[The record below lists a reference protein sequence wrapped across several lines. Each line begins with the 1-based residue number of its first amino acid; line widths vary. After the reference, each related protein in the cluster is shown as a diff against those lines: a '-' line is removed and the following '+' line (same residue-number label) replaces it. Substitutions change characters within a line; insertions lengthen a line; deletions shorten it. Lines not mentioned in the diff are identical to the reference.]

1 MISVSVTGV
10 DSVNRTLGQI
20 PGKVDNAILLLAERI
35 HELTV
40 DGAQK
45 HGGTGSLWRSLGSG
59 PTKIAN
65 GWLIRHDLQIAK
77 HAPFVHWGSM
87 PHTIRPKNKKAL
99 RWAMRAG
106 FAFAKRVNH
115 PGYKGDP
122 YMIKAAEQAIR
133 EFDGIISKEF
143 KNGT

>member
-1 MISVSVTGV
+1 MISVTVSGVEGVT
-10 DSVNRTLGQI
+10 RTLGQI
-20 PGKVDNAILLLAERI
+20 PDKTDNAILLLAERV

-40 DGAQK
+40 DGAQM
-45 HGGTGSLWRSLGSG
+45 HGGTGSLWRSLGAG
-59 PTKIAN
+59 PTKIPN

-77 HAPFVHWGSM
+77 HAPFVHWGTR
-87 PHTIRPKNKKAL
+87 PHTIRPRNKKTL
-99 RWAMRAG
+99 RWVGRGG

-122 YMIKAAEQAIR
+122 YMLNAAAQALR
-133 EFDGIISKEF
+133 EFDGIISEEF